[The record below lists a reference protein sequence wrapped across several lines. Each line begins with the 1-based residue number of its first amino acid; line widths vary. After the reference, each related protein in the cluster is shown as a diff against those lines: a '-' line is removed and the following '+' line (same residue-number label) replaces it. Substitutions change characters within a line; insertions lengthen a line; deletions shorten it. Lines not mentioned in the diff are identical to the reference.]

1 MMDQQLKQ
9 SRSIISDN
17 PEIAVMIAGCD
28 LGKAT
33 AKFVLLKVC
42 GNGAPVV
49 VDSRC
54 IIHEGRPLDAFR
66 TWYNEEKIGS
76 CAALAAT
83 GLYSD
88 ELVAPVISEL
98 PEDACVSSAL
108 TLRPDLQGPVNLV
121 SLGARGYSIFTRNA
135 QGHVHYIENDKCS
148 SGTGET
154 MVKIAGRFGLDLEE
168 ADRLASNASA
178 SIPITARCSVFA
190 KSEMT
195 HFGNQ
200 GKPTDQLMK
209 GYFESVARNVA
220 ALLSRVRIDGP
231 VYLMGGGA
239 RIGAFV
245 QAFQHLAGGMVRVV
259 EEPQLLEALGAA
271 ILAAEHCRGEKLPK
285 LPVDPDRLIIPRQT
299 RFRIHPPAE
308 LSASKVTYHKAPEV
322 TEDPAVTPTV
332 LGLDLGSTGSKAVLT
347 SIRTGRQLMD
357 VYDRTRGN
365 PVDATSRLVNAILKQ
380 TKPDVRA
387 IALTGSGREAAATVL
402 RAIFPSFAQRIVVLN
417 EIVAHAT
424 AAIRCDDQNGK
435 SLSIVEIGGQDAKFI
450 QIAEGQIV
458 ESDMNKACSAG
469 TGSFLEEQAVFYGVH
484 DVTEFTKLAQKAARQ
499 PDLGQMCTVFV
510 AEAAAEALNEGFSI
524 EDLFGGFQY
533 SVIHNYIN
541 RVMGGRTF
549 GERIFFQGKP
559 ASGPSLA
566 WTLAAVTG
574 KEVIVPHNPGAMGA
588 WGIGL
593 CAIRELGEKQ
603 LLEAAN
609 FDLSL
614 ALDARVVS
622 RTEFRCADPKCQ
634 NLCRIDKT
642 TVSVRGSD
650 QTVLSGGACPKYEI
664 SSAGLQKLPKDAPN
678 ALEERMALLE
688 NFWEAGSGSGD
699 REVAVPNVGI
709 LNGYLPWIVTFLSEI
724 GLRVKVLRSDSKS
737 LARGEERCFSFDS
750 CAPAK
755 VAHAVADADVD
766 TLVFPKFLNLHDREG
781 NGGRTCPMEQGM
793 ADMADQ
799 ALKARGRNIRFV
811 KPVLNLRDGLLNRR
825 LIGRLR
831 WLARELGVDS
841 NRVSRAARHAAKAQQ
856 EYERALAEIG
866 RRTLEY
872 GREHRIPVVAVVGS
886 LHVIFDR
893 ALNASIPDLLRQNGV
908 LPLPMDCYPI
918 PKNIHPLPNIVWE
931 DANRALRVALSAR
944 EQGNVF
950 PVLLSSFGC
959 GPASFMEHFFRRLME
974 GYPHTALES
983 DGHGGFAGF
992 VTRIQAFLHTVRQHN
1007 GQPIPVEQS
1016 RLKLFEPL
1024 ERPSVELEKNSK
1036 FVVFTMGDQTAP
1048 IMAAV
1053 YRSWGYDAVPAV
1065 RTSAVSLAA
1074 GRRDCSGKECLAYQL
1089 IWGSF
1094 RKYLDDNPPE
1104 KRTVLLELSGR
1115 GACRTCNFSMK
1126 DQISV
1131 EKMGISD
1138 RVVLRHIEAEIECP
1152 GLISRFYTGTLV
1164 WNLLNQFAAYYR
1176 PYESEVGEVDRI
1188 YQEYCNELIR
1198 ILERPAE
1205 RSFSGIISKMGQVGR
1220 IIAGIIE
1227 ESQGADLFEQL
1238 TRRASEQFA
1247 SFRER
1252 HPDKKS
1258 LRTIFLTGD
1267 IYLRLDDFGSDS
1279 IIRRLNARGM
1289 RVIVEPLWAL
1299 AEYLVEERS
1308 AELFNMPQGY
1318 FMNSMSKIFMPKS
1331 RKRFY
1336 EIAWEQNPWLPSSDV
1351 PDMLK
1356 KAKPIIDRHP
1366 RGEAPITVG
1375 SVIHHWDEAISDG
1388 IVIVG
1393 PWGCGPALIAESL
1406 LRHQRQIPMLFV
1418 YNDGSPID
1426 ERRLNGFAFRLR
1438 RQEPRAVTESR
1449 PAKSKKIKRK

>member
-1 MMDQQLKQ
+1 MTNQNSKN
-9 SRSIISDN
+9 STKITSEKS
-17 PEIAVMIAGCD
+17 EGSFTVAGCD

-33 AKFVLLKVC
+33 AKFVILNVGDDGSL
-42 GNGAPVV
+42 VV
-49 VDSRC
+49 KDYRC
-54 IIHEGRPLDAFR
+54 IVHDGRPLDVFKK
-66 TWYNEEKIGS
+66 WYNEQHIDS
-76 CAALAAT
+76 CTALAAT
-83 GLYSD
+83 GLHSE
-88 ELVAPVISEL
+88 ELVAPVVSGL

-108 TLRPDLQGPVNLV
+108 RLQTDIQGPVNLV
-121 SLGARGYSIFTRNA
+121 SLGARGYFVFTRNR
-135 QGHVHYIENDKCS
+135 QGHINYIENDKCS

-154 MVKIAGRFGLDLEE
+154 IVKIASRFGLGLEE
-168 ADRLASNASA
+168 ADRLAAGA
-178 SIPITARCSVFA
+178 PVGIPISARCSVFA

-209 GYFESVARNVA
+209 GYFESVARNVT
-220 ALLSRVRIDGP
+220 ALLSRVRIEGP

-239 RIGAFV
+239 RLVTFVKAFKD
-245 QAFQHLAGGMVRVV
+245 LAGGVVRIVG
-259 EEPQLLEALGAA
+259 EPQLFEALGAA
-271 ILAAEHCRGEKLPK
+271 LLAADQCRGEKLPK
-285 LPVDPDRLIIPRQT
+285 LPADPARLITPRQT
-299 RFRIHPPAE
+299 RFRIHPQAKQW
-308 LSASKVTYHKAPEV
+308 ASKVTYQEASAV
-322 TEDPAVTPTV
+322 TEDPANTPAV

-347 SIRTGRQLMD
+347 SIRTGNQLLD

-365 PVDATSRLVNAILKQ
+365 PVDATSRLLDAILKK
-380 TKPDVRA
+380 TKPDIRA
-387 IALTGSGREAAATVL
+387 VALTGSGREAAATVL
-402 RAIFPSFAQRIVVLN
+402 RAIFPLLAQKIVVLN

-424 AAIRCDDQNGK
+424 AAIRCDDKNGE

-450 QIAEGQIV
+450 QITGGQII

-510 AEAAAEALNEGFSI
+510 ADAAAEAHNEGFSI

-549 GERIFFQGKP
+549 GKRIFFQGKP

-574 KEVIVPHNPGAMGA
+574 REVIVPHNPGAMGA

-593 CAIRELGEKQ
+593 CAIRELGEEK
-603 LLEAAN
+603 LLKAAK
-609 FDLSL
+609 FDVNL
-614 ALDARVVS
+614 ALNARVVA
-622 RTEFRCADPKCQ
+622 RTEFRCADSRCQ
-634 NLCRIDKT
+634 NFCRIEKT
-642 TVSVRGSD
+642 TVSVAGSD
-650 QTVLSGGACPKYEI
+650 QTVFSGGACPKYEI
-664 SSAGLQKLPKDAPN
+664 SSAGSQKLSKDAPN
-678 ALEERMALLE
+678 AIEERMALLE
-688 NFWEAGSGSGD
+688 NLWEAGSGD
-699 REVAVPNVGI
+699 REVAVPYVGV
-709 LNGYLPWIVTFLSEI
+709 LNGYLPWMVTLLSEI

-755 VAHAVADADVD
+755 IAHAVADADVS
-766 TLVFPKFLNLHDREG
+766 TLVFPKFLNLHDRDG

-799 ALKARGRNIRFV
+799 ALNARGRNIRFV
-811 KPVLNLRDGLLNRR
+811 KPVLNLRNGFTNRR
-825 LIGRLR
+825 LIGQLR
-831 WLARELGVDS
+831 WLARELGVDDT
-841 NRVSRAARHAAKAQQ
+841 RVTKAAHHAAKAQQ
-856 EYERALAEIG
+856 EYEHALAEIG
-866 RRTLEY
+866 RRTMDY
-872 GREHRIPVVAVVGS
+872 GRDHKIPVVAVIGS

-893 ALNASIPDLLRQNGV
+893 AVNASIPDLLRQNGV

-918 PKNIHPLPNIVWE
+918 QKNIHPLPNIVWE

-959 GPASFMEHFFRRLME
+959 GPASFLEHFFRLLME

-992 VTRIQAFLHTVRQHN
+992 VTRIQAFLHTVRQHD
-1007 GQPIPVEQS
+1007 GRPVPVEPG
-1016 RLKLFEPL
+1016 RLKLFEEL
-1024 ERPSVELEKNSK
+1024 ERPALTLEKDSK

-1065 RTSAVSLAA
+1065 ATSSVSLAA

-1094 RKYLDDNPPE
+1094 RKYLDDHPPE

-1126 DQISV
+1126 DQMSV
-1131 EKMGISD
+1131 EKMGLSD
-1138 RVVLRHIEAEIECP
+1138 RVVLRHVAAEIECP

-1164 WNLLNQFAAYYR
+1164 WNLLNQFTAYYR
-1176 PYESEVGEVDRI
+1176 PCEAEAGEVDRI

-1198 ILERPAE
+1198 ILEKPAE
-1205 RSFSGIISKMGQVGR
+1205 RSFSGIISKMGNVGR
-1220 IIAGIIE
+1220 IIAGSIE
-1227 ESQGADLFEQL
+1227 ASQGADLFEQL
-1238 TRRASEQFA
+1238 IHRASVQFA
-1247 SFRER
+1247 SFRKR

-1318 FMNSMSKIFMPKS
+1318 FMNSMAKILMPKS

-1336 EIAWEQNPWLPSSDV
+1336 DIAREQNPWLPTSDV
-1351 PDMLK
+1351 PEMLE

-1438 RQEPRAVTESR
+1438 RQESRVTNF
-1449 PAKSKKIKRK
+1449 

>member
-1 MMDQQLKQ
+1 MTNQY
-9 SRSIISDN
+9 SRHNGTVLPDGGK
-17 PEIAVMIAGCD
+17 ETVMVAGCD

-33 AKFVLLKVC
+33 AKFVLLKV
-42 GNGAPVV
+42 GHNGSMTIE
-49 VDSRC
+49 DSLC
-54 IIHEGRPLDAFR
+54 IVHNGRPLDAFR
-66 TWYNEEKIGS
+66 KWYHEKNIAS
-76 CAALAAT
+76 CVALAAT
-83 GLYSD
+83 GLHSD
-88 ELVAPVISEL
+88 ELVTPVISAL
-98 PEDACVSSAL
+98 PEDACIASAL
-108 TLRPDLQGPVNLV
+108 TLRDDLQGPINLV
-121 SLGARGYSIFTRNA
+121 GLKARGYAILTRDQ
-135 QGHVHYIENDKCS
+135 QGHLNYIENDKCS

-154 MVKIAGRFGLDLEE
+154 MVKIAGRFGLGLEE
-168 ADRLASNASA
+168 ADRLAAGASA
-178 SIPITARCSVFA
+178 GIPITARCSVFA

-200 GKPTDQLMK
+200 GKPTDQLMR

-220 ALLSRVRIDGP
+220 ALLSRVRIEGP
-231 VYLMGGGA
+231 VYLIGGGA
-239 RIGAFV
+239 QLVTFV
-245 QAFQHLAGGMVRVV
+245 KAFQDLAGGIVRVAA
-259 EEPQLLEALGAA
+259 EPQIFEALGAA
-271 ILAAEHCRGEKLPK
+271 VLAADQYRGQELPK
-285 LPVDPDRLIIPRQT
+285 LPADPERLITSRHV
-299 RFRIHPPAE
+299 RFHIHPPVK
-308 LSASKVTYHKAPEV
+308 LSASKVTYQEAPKL
-322 TEDPAVTPTV
+322 TEDPAGTPAI

-365 PVDATSRLVNAILKQ
+365 PVDATSRLLDAILKQ
-380 TKPDVRA
+380 THPDIRA

-402 RAIFPSFAQRIVVLN
+402 RAVFPSLAEHIVVLN

-424 AAIRCDDQNGK
+424 AAMQCDDKKGK
-435 SLSIVEIGGQDAKFI
+435 SLSVVEIGGQDAKFI
-450 QIAEGQIV
+450 QIADGKIV

-484 DVTEFTKLAQKAARQ
+484 DVNEFTKLAQKATRQ

-510 AEAAAEALNEGFSI
+510 ADAAAEAHNEGFSI

-541 RVMGGRTF
+541 RVMGARTF

-574 KEVIVPHNPGAMGA
+574 REVIVPHNPGAMGA

-593 CAIRELGEKQ
+593 CAIRELGEAN
-603 LLEAAN
+603 LLQGGK
-609 FDLSL
+609 FDLNL
-614 ALDARVVS
+614 ALNARIVA
-622 RTEFRCADPKCQ
+622 RTDFRCADPKCQ
-634 NLCRIDKT
+634 NLCHIDKT
-642 TVSVRGSD
+642 TVSVDGVN
-650 QTVLSGGACPKYEI
+650 QTILSGGACPKYEI
-664 SSAGLQKLPKDAPN
+664 SSAGSQKLPKDAPN

-688 NFWEAGSGSGD
+688 NFWEAGSGD
-699 REVAVPNVGI
+699 RVVGVPYAGA

-755 VAHAVADADVD
+755 IAHAVADADVG

-781 NGGRTCPMEQGM
+781 HGGRTCPMEQGM

-799 ALKARGRNIRFV
+799 ALKARGRNITFI
-811 KPVLNLRDGLLNRR
+811 KPVLNLRGGLLNRR

-831 WLARELGVDS
+831 QLAGELGVDGA
-841 NRVSRAARHAAKAQQ
+841 RVTQAARHAAKAQQ

-866 RRTLEY
+866 RRTLDY
-872 GREHRIPVVAVVGS
+872 GQEHRIPVVAVVGS

-893 ALNASIPDLLRQNGV
+893 AVNANIPDLLRQNGV

-950 PVLLSSFGC
+950 PVFLSSFGC
-959 GPASFMEHFFRRLME
+959 GPASFMEHFFRFLMT

-983 DGHGGFAGF
+983 DGHGGAAGF
-992 VTRIQAFLHTVRQHN
+992 VTRIQAFLHTVRQHD
-1007 GQPIPVEQS
+1007 GRPVPVDPAK
-1016 RLKLFEPL
+1016 LKVFEPL
-1024 ERPSVELEKNSK
+1024 ERPSLESQKDSK
-1036 FVVFTMGDQTAP
+1036 LVVFTMGDQTAP

-1065 RTSAVSLAA
+1065 ATSAASLAA
-1074 GRRDCSGKECLAYQL
+1074 GRRDCSGKECVAYQL

-1094 RKYLDDNPPE
+1094 RKYLDDNPPG
-1104 KRTVLLELSGR
+1104 KHTILLELSGR

-1126 DQISV
+1126 DQLSIES
-1131 EKMGISD
+1131 MGISD
-1138 RVVLRHIEAEIECP
+1138 RVALRHVSAELECP
-1152 GLISRFYTGTLV
+1152 GLVSRFYTGTLV
-1164 WNLLNQFAAYYR
+1164 WNLLNQLAAYHR
-1176 PYESEVGEVDRI
+1176 PYESEPGEVDRI
-1188 YQEYCNELIR
+1188 YDEYCNELIR
-1198 ILERPAE
+1198 IMEQPAG
-1205 RSFSGIISKMGQVGR
+1205 RGFSGIISKMGTFGR
-1220 IIAGIIE
+1220 IVSGSIEQNQGIA
-1227 ESQGADLFEQL
+1227 LFEQL
-1238 TRRASEQFA
+1238 IRRASEQFA

-1252 HPDKKS
+1252 RPDKKS

-1289 RVIVEPLWAL
+1289 RVIVEPLWVL

-1308 AELFNMPQGY
+1308 AELFNLPQGT
-1318 FMNSMSKIFMPKS
+1318 FMNAMAKIILPKS
-1331 RKRFY
+1331 RRRFY
-1336 EIAWEQNPWLPSSDV
+1336 EIAQEQNPWLPTFDV
-1351 PDMLK
+1351 PEMLE

-1375 SVIHHWDEAISDG
+1375 SVIHHWDKAVSDG

-1426 ERRLNGFAFRLR
+1426 ERRLNGFAFRLH
-1438 RQEPRAVTESR
+1438 RQEPRVTE
-1449 PAKSKKIKRK
+1449 A